1 MTVVIMCLEIMCFV
15 QVRGQEP
22 GAKKAAEASNYRDT
36 AGTVVSYMAMQTARQ
51 RYFFSRAGAGI

>member
-1 MTVVIMCLEIMCFV
+1 LCRYEAKN
-15 QVRGQEP
+15 QEL
-22 GAKKAAEASNYRDT
+22 KKAAEASNYRDT